1 MIGNFGRTYGYA
13 TSTSN
18 VTYPPNP
25 YAFLD
30 DDPQSSPN
38 AYGMDDST
46 LADALRKGTVL
57 STKLGGSSRGD
68 VRELQAL
75 LTQAGFSAK
84 VDGRYGSST
93 ASAVAAYQRSRG
105 LAADGV
111 AGPSTIGALLGGKS
125 KVSGSVGG
133 GSVGAGG
140 GSAPPGF
147 SSMPG
152 FPPGVSPPGVG
163 VKPDFL
169 TIGMIGLGGV
179 LLVAALI
186 SAVRA

>member
-25 YAFLD
+25 FAILD
-30 DDPQSSPN
+30 DFPQSSPN
-38 AYGMDDST
+38 AYGMDAST

-84 VDGRYGSST
+84 VDGRYGSGT

-105 LAADGV
+105 LTADGV
-111 AGPSTIGALLGGKS
+111 AGPATIGALLGGKA
-125 KVSGSVGG
+125 KVSVGSSGG
-133 GSVGAGG
+133 GGPI
-140 GSAPPGF
+140 SAPNLPALPGMPGF
-147 SSMPG
+147 SPNTPG
-152 FPPGVSPPGVG
+152 APVASPDYLTYGV
-163 VKPDFL
+163 
-169 TIGMIGLGGV
+169 IGLGGV